1 MALGLKDGLALD
13 VTFPLNIL
21 FGIPLY
27 TRMAKYFLG

>member
-1 MALGLKDGLALD
+1 LG

-27 TRMAKYFLG
+27 TFVARHSLG